1 MCGIVGYIGG
11 RSAVPILMSGLK
23 RLEYRGYDSAG
34 IAVLANGGMEQLK
47 AKGKLSTL
55 SSLLR
60 DKPLRSGIGVG
71 HTRWATHGAPSD
83 ENAHPHTDCKKE
95 ISLVHNGIIENYLP
109 LKQELEEK
117 GHKFLSET
125 DTEVLVHLIEEYY
138 NGNLEQVVSK
148 ALKRVEGS
156 YAIGVISKREPEKLV
171 AARQDSPLVIGLG
184 RNENFIA
191 SDIPAFL
198 PFTRK
203 VKHINDGE
211 IVILKRNSVQISDI
225 DLNPMER
232 EITHVHWDA
241 SMAEKSGYKHFML
254 KEIFEQPRVVM
265 DTLSGRLKED
275 SIEIEEMKLT
285 DEDLRRINKVI
296 ITACGT
302 AFHASMVGK
311 YFIEDFAGIPVEID
325 VASEFRYRKPVV
337 DENTLVIAV
346 SQSGETADT
355 LVSFRNAIAMGAKS
369 LAITN
374 MVGSSITR
382 ETDNMIFTR
391 AGLEIGVAATKTFI
405 AQLVA
410 LLLVSLKFGM
420 ARGVI
425 DKDMYKEFRENLT
438 KIPDQLNKVLE
449 RSEEIRNIS
458 RKYYKCN
465 DFLFLGRSF
474 SYPIALEG
482 ALKLKEISYI
492 HAEGYAAGEMKHGP
506 IALIDNLVP
515 TVVVLPRD
523 SVYEKTLSNIKE
535 VRARNG
541 ITIGVT
547 NIVQEPLDEY
557 LDEVIIVPDTSP
569 QLSPILTTIP
579 LQLLAY
585 YIADKRNRDVD
596 QPRNLAKSVTVE

>member
-11 RSAVPILMSGLK
+11 RSAIPVLMSGLK

-34 IAVLANGGMEQLK
+34 VSILINGNVEQLK
-47 AKGKLSTL
+47 AKGKLSVL
-55 SSLLR
+55 SSILKN
-60 DKPLRSGIGVG
+60 KPLRSRIGIG
-71 HTRWATHGAPSD
+71 HTRWATHGSPSD
-83 ENAHPHTDCKKE
+83 ENAHPHLDCKKE
-95 ISLVHNGIIENYLP
+95 ISLVHNGIIENYLA
-109 LKQELEEK
+109 LKQELEDK
-117 GHKFLSET
+117 GHEFLSET
-125 DTEVLVHLIEEYY
+125 DTEVLAHLVEEYY
-138 NGNLEQVVSK
+138 EGNLEQAVSK
-148 ALKRVEGS
+148 ALKRIEGS
-156 YAIGVISKREPEKLV
+156 YAIGVISKKEPGKIV

-203 VKHINDGE
+203 VQHINDGE
-211 IVILKRNSVQISDI
+211 IVILTRDSVRIFDL
-225 DLNPMER
+225 DLNPVER
-232 EITHVHWDA
+232 EVTDVHWDA

-254 KEIFEQPRVVM
+254 KEIFEQPRVVT
-265 DTLSGRLKED
+265 DTLSGRLKEN

-285 DEDLRRINKVI
+285 DDDLRKINKVI
-296 ITACGT
+296 IIACGT

-311 YFIEDFAGIPVEID
+311 YFIEDFARVPVEID
-325 VASEFRYRKPVV
+325 VASEFRYRNPIV

-382 ETDNMIFTR
+382 ETGNMIYTR

-410 LLLVSLKFGM
+410 LFMLSLKFGI
-420 ARGVI
+420 AKGTI
-425 DKDMYKEFRENLT
+425 DKEMFKEYRESLT
-438 KIPDQLNKVLE
+438 RIPNQLSDVLKKVE
-449 RSEEIRNIS
+449 QIRNIA
-458 RKYYKCN
+458 RKYYKCD
-465 DFLFLGRSF
+465 DFLFLGRSL

-523 SVYEKTLSNIKE
+523 SVYEKTLSNVKE

-547 NIVQEPLDEY
+547 NKTDRPLDEY
-557 LDEVIIVPDTSP
+557 LDEAIFVPETSR

>member
-34 IAVLANGGMEQLK
+34 VSVLKNGDIEQLK
-47 AKGKLSTL
+47 AKGKLSIL
-55 SSLLR
+55 SSILK
-60 DKPLRSGIGVG
+60 DKPLRSRIGIG

-83 ENAHPHTDCKKE
+83 ENSHPHMDCKKE
-95 ISLVHNGIIENYLP
+95 ISLVHNGIIENYLT
-109 LKQELEEK
+109 LRQELEEK

-138 NGNLEQVVSK
+138 EGNLEQAVSK
-148 ALKRVEGS
+148 ALKRLEGS
-156 YAIGVISKREPEKLV
+156 YAIGVICKKEPGKIV

-184 RNENFIA
+184 KNENFIA

-211 IVILKRNSVQISDI
+211 IVILKRNSVRIFDL
-225 DLNPMER
+225 DLNPVER
-232 EITHVHWDA
+232 EVTTVHWDA
-241 SMAEKSGYKHFML
+241 SMAEKGGYKHFML
-254 KEIFEQPRVVM
+254 KEIFEQPRVVTDM
-265 DTLSGRLKED
+265 LSGRLKEY
-275 SIEIEEMKLT
+275 SVEIEEMKLT
-285 DEDLRRINKVI
+285 DDDLRKINKVI
-296 ITACGT
+296 IIACGT

-311 YFIEDFAGIPVEID
+311 YFIEDFARIPVEID
-325 VASEFRYRKPVV
+325 VASEFRYRNPVV
-337 DENTLVIAV
+337 DENSLVVAV

-355 LVSFRNAIAMGAKS
+355 LVSFKNAIAMGAKS
-369 LAITN
+369 IAVTN

-382 ETDNMIFTR
+382 ETENMIFTR

-410 LLLVSLKFGM
+410 IFLLSLKLGV
-420 ARGVI
+420 ARGTI
-425 DKDMYKEFRENLT
+425 DKEKFREYHEALLR
-438 KIPDQLNKVLE
+438 IPDQLSDVLKKAE
-449 RSEEIRNIS
+449 QIRNIA
-458 RKYYKCN
+458 RKYYKCD
-465 DFLFLGRSF
+465 DFLFLGRSL

-523 SVYEKTLSNIKE
+523 SVYEKTLSNVKE
-535 VRARNG
+535 VRARSG
-541 ITIGVT
+541 ITIGIT
-547 NIVQEPLDEY
+547 NKTDDPLDEY
-557 LDEVIIVPDTSP
+557 LDETIFVPDTSH